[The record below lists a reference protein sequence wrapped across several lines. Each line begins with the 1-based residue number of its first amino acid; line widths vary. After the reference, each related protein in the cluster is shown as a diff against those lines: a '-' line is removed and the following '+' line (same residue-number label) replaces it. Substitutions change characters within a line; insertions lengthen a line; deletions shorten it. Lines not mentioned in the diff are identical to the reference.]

1 MSFTFSD
8 QQSLLSSLLGD
19 SNTGT
24 DDQFPLAQRKKAINR
39 GEWCFA
45 KDTKYLREKTS
56 GTVSGGSITV
66 PTDFLEI
73 YCLIVND
80 LVLTNDREVS
90 VKEYERWN
98 SYSGSVPL
106 YYFSEES
113 SVRYIK
119 FFGSPNGTTYSL
131 YYIKKP
137 TTELS
142 SDSDVSLF
150 PEEYRE
156 ASVYYAAYQLMM
168 QIGKNDISDKYM
180 AIYQKYVRDAQAY
193 SERLYVDKNYA
204 NPDVNSIG
212 GFTNDTQ
219 GTGYDFGN

>member
-1 MSFTFSD
+1 MSFAFSD

-45 KDTKYLREKTS
+45 KDTKFSREKAS
-56 GTVSGGSITV
+56 GTISGTSISV
-66 PTDFLEI
+66 PADFLEI

-80 LVLTNDREVS
+80 LVLTNEREVS
-90 VKEYERWN
+90 VKDYERWVN
-98 SYSGSVPL
+98 YGGSVPL

-113 SVRYIK
+113 GTRYIK
-119 FFGSPNGTTYSL
+119 FFGSTNGLSYIL
-131 YYIKKP
+131 YYIRKP

-142 SDSDVSLF
+142 SDSDTSIF

-156 ASVYYAAYQLMM
+156 ASVYYAAYSLLQ
-168 QIGKNDISDKYM
+168 QIGKNEISDRYL
-180 AIYQKYVRDAQAY
+180 AVYQKYVRDAKDYA
-193 SERLYVDKNYA
+193 ERLYVDKNYA
-204 NPDVNSIG
+204 NPDTNSVG
-212 GFTNDTQ
+212 GFTNDVQ
-219 GTGYDFGN
+219 GVGYDFGN

>member
-1 MSFTFSD
+1 MSFTFLN
-8 QQSLLSSLLGD
+8 QQELLSSLLGD

-45 KDTKYLREKTS
+45 KDTKFLREKAS
-56 GTVSGGSITV
+56 GTVSSSQITI
-66 PTDFLEI
+66 PSDFLEV
-73 YCLIVND
+73 YCLIVNN

-90 VKEYERWN
+90 IKEYERWYN
-98 SYSGSVPL
+98 YSGNVPL

-113 SVRYIK
+113 SVRYLK
-119 FFGSPNGTTYSL
+119 FLGTTTSATYSL

-150 PEEYRE
+150 PEEFRE

-168 QIGKNDISDKYM
+168 QMGKSQLSDRYYQ
-180 AIYQKYVRDAQAY
+180 IYQKYVRDAQDYA
-193 SERLYVDKNYA
+193 ERLYVDKNYA
-204 NPDVNSIG
+204 NPDTNSVG
-212 GFTNDTQ
+212 GFTNDVQ
-219 GTGYDFGN
+219 GVGYDFGN